1 MPMAGSAG
9 ESWASPQAA
18 RELGTGEPWSPGT
31 LPTSRFHEKRARL
44 PPIQGV
50 TTLGEDAEAFF
61 RTGDEGTY
69 EGGPASDIPYALCDE
84 PTEELTV
91 GVTDEQLERRRRL
104 KRIVA
109 TIVGALGTGV
119 VLLFGWLLAVSAHA
133 TPVQSTQAA
142 ARPFLPPKAAP
153 AAQPALA
160 SSPAIVT
167 APETRPAP
175 APPTPSIAAVPAETP
190 TEERPSERAK
200 PAVSSARSA
209 IAARPRRRAFALPET
224 SILRA
229 HASFGST
236 GPMLHHPPTAN
247 FPD

>member
-1 MPMAGSAG
+1 MRNGSVCR
-9 ESWASPQAA
+9 QY
-18 RELGTGEPWSPGT
+18 R
-31 LPTSRFHEKRARL
+31 
-44 PPIQGV
+44 GV

-69 EGGPASDIPYALCDE
+69 EGGPASDMPCALCDE

-91 GVTDEQLERRRRL
+91 GVTEEQLERRRRL

-109 TIVGALGTGV
+109 TIVGTLGTGLL
-119 VLLFGWLLAVSAHA
+119 LLFGWLLAVSVHA

-142 ARPFLPPKAAP
+142 ARPFLPPKAVP
-153 AAQPALA
+153 PPQPALA

-167 APETRPAP
+167 PPETRPAP
-175 APPTPSIAAVPAETP
+175 APPAPSIAAVPAETP
-190 TEERPSERAK
+190 LEQRHAEHVQL
-200 PAVSSARSA
+200 AVSSTRSA
-209 IAARPRRRAFALPET
+209 VAASPRPLFEGQPRRQGVALPER
-224 SILRA
+224 SIPRA

-236 GPMLHHPPTAN
+236 GPVLHSPPTAN